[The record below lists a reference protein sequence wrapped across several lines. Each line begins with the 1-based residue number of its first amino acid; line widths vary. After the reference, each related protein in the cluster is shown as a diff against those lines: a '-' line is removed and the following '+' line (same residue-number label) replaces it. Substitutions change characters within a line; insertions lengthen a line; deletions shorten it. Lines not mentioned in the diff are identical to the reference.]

1 MLYNKS
7 KRGFYTPKKGKVKRV
22 RFDSSWEEKY
32 MQLLDEPENDTAKWF
47 KNGSGFPPITIP
59 YSFEGENHDFI
70 PDFII
75 IKKDG
80 SKEVHEVK
88 AFVRIGMTKKFA
100 DDKAEPK
107 IKAIKAKCKEL
118 NYVFRLVRKFQ

>member
-7 KRGFYTPKKGKVKRV
+7 KRGFYTQKKSPFKRV
-22 RFDSSWEEKY
+22 RFDSEWEEKY

-47 KNGSGFPPITIP
+47 KNGSGFSPITIP
-59 YSFEGENHDFI
+59 YTFEGKNHDFI

-75 IKKDG
+75 FKKNG
-80 SKEVHEVK
+80 TKEIHEVK
-88 AFVRIGMTKKFA
+88 AFVRRGMTKKFA

-118 NYVFRLVRKFQ
+118 NYEFRLVRKSQ